1 MAGNR
6 FNGFLAGVAGT
17 GHGMIH
23 HGSLSPTRSC
33 PISWWSDTSTV
44 GRGIETVETVS
55 MSPAPDG
62 TPLMRGVN
70 ERFAAP
76 GVSGS
81 NPKPEGR
88 RPKEG
93 RNPKVE
99 ARTALGLR
107 FRTSDFGI
115 RPSFGLR
122 ASGFGF
128 HLSSAFELRPAKSSA
143 VCWALRFGCGLAALC
158 LCVIRVHTR

>member
-62 TPLMRGVN
+62 TPLKRGVN
-70 ERFAAP
+70 ERFAEP

-81 NPKPEGR
+81 NPKWDCRFES
-88 RPKEG
+88 
-93 RNPKVE
+93 
-99 ARTALGLR
+99 ALPL
-107 FRTSDFGI
+107 
-115 RPSFGLR
+115 
-122 ASGFGF
+122 
-128 HLSSAFELRPAKSSA
+128 LSLSA
-143 VCWALRFGCGLAALC
+143 VL
-158 LCVIRVHTR
+158 